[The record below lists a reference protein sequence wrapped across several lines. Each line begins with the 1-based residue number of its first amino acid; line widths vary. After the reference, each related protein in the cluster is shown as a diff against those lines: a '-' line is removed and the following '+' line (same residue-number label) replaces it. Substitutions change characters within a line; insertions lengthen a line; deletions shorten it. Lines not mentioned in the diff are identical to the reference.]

1 MYPDIWQALLTA
13 LTYFI
18 SWSNILYSVLG
29 SGQELTQKWVDN
41 FTSAIKNFYGHA
53 HKLVCLSYF
62 YIFSCRFRSS
72 CTVDLRQS
80 SVEVVWGRRRAWSW
94 GRRWAWHISCSP
106 WESTTVLPG
115 ATRGRRGRG
124 RRERKSVRTSS
135 SSSGNLFQRFVHVYS
150 FIVYKHTYMYQAIQL
165 TVGSLCTS
173 VNYILNSSWACFSRQ

>member
-1 MYPDIWQALLTA
+1 MSQISGRLCSRLWPTSSVDRTSYIQSWALGK
-13 LTYFI
+13 
-18 SWSNILYSVLG
+18 SWHKSELIILPRH
-29 SGQELTQKWVDN
+29 
-41 FTSAIKNFYGHA
+41 FYGHA

-62 YIFSCRFRSS
+62 YNFSCRFRSS

-80 SVEVVWGRRRAWSW
+80 SAEVVWGRHRAWSW

-106 WESTTVLPG
+106 WESTMVLPG

-173 VNYILNSSWACFSRQ
+173 VNYILNSSWACFSHQ